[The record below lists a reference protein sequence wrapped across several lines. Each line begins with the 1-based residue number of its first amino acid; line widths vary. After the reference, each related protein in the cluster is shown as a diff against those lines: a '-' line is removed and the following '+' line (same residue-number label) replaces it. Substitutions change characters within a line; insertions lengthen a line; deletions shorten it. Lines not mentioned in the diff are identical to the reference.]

1 MSHDPCTC
9 SKCDAKAARA
19 AIRRA
24 AFIARQHDTRAN
36 GYIQSISEIVITDR
50 IHTDDYLVDVECS
63 ANNAWHHR
71 TCADAIRTAIRA
83 AITPNIEHA
92 DEKSNKR
99 QAS

>member
-9 SKCDAKAARA
+9 AKCDAKAARS

-24 AFIARQHDTRAN
+24 AAIARLHDQRAN
-36 GYIQSISEIVITDR
+36 GYIQSITNNVVTNRVQD
-50 IHTDDYLVDVECS
+50 DDYLVDVECS

-71 TCADAIRTAIRA
+71 SCAEAIREAIRA

-92 DEKSNKR
+92 HEISDTR
-99 QAS
+99 RAS